1 MDDIILLIDFGSTY
15 TKVLAVDL
23 DRSEVLGRAQSPST
37 VSENMLIGLQNAL
50 SALRLNHRPIDK
62 QTIDQSRKLASS
74 SAAGG
79 LRLIAIGLVPELT
92 LEAARRAALG
102 AGAKVVDAFSY
113 ELNEDDIHQI
123 EQAGC
128 DLILLAGGT
137 DGGDKKAI
145 LQNAEMLANSGLN
158 IPFVVAGNKVVSNQV
173 VNTLESKGK
182 YAEKTENVLPSLDT
196 LNVDP
201 ARDCI
206 RQIFMNRIVHAKGLD
221 KAQEFIGNIL
231 MPTPMATLKAAQLIA
246 DGTKKEAGLGELMVV
261 EVGGA
266 TTNVHSVARGYS
278 SENIVKGLPDPYAKR
293 TVEGDLGIRYNAES
307 IVNIVGERKVLE
319 NCPGEIECCTGADL
333 NKISSFLS
341 KNVNYVPY
349 KRMDYYIDIGLA
361 RSAVEVAVERHAGV
375 VKEVWT
381 LNGTVKFQYG
391 KDLTCLKALIGTGGI
406 FAYNQHSK
414 EVLKAALFDQNNPLS
429 LKPQKPDFYIDRR
442 YILYGIG
449 LLSDLAPDIALAIAK
464 KYLTR
469 LPACTDQNGP

>member
-1 MDDIILLIDFGSTY
+1 MDDIILLIDFGSTF

-23 DRSEVLGRAQSPST
+23 DRGDVLCRAQSPST
-37 VSENMLIGLQNAL
+37 VQENILIGLQNAL
-50 SALRLNHRPIDK
+50 NSLRLNNHPIDK
-62 QTIDQSRKLASS
+62 QTIEKSRKLASS

-92 LEAARRAALG
+92 LEAARQAALG
-102 AGAKVVDAFSY
+102 AGGKVVGSFSY
-113 ELNEDDIHQI
+113 ELNEDDIRQVEHL
-123 EQAGC
+123 GC

-137 DGGDKKAI
+137 DGGDKKVI

-158 IPFVVAGNKVVSNQV
+158 IPFIVAGNKVVSNQV
-173 VNTLESKGK
+173 VNILELKGK
-182 YAEKTENVLPSLDT
+182 YVKKTDNVLPSLDT

-201 ARDCI
+201 ARACI
-206 RQIFMNRIVHAKGLD
+206 RQVFINRIVHAKGLD

-246 DGTKKEAGLGELMVV
+246 DGTKKEAGLGELMVL

-278 SENIVKGLPDPYAKR
+278 SENIVKGLPEPYAKR

-307 IVNIVGERKVLE
+307 IVNIVGEHKVLE
-319 NCPGEIECCTGADL
+319 NCPGKIECTGVDL
-333 NKISSFLS
+333 NGIGSFLI
-341 KNVNYVPY
+341 KNVNYIPD
-349 KRMDYYIDIGLA
+349 KKQDFYIDIGLA

-381 LNGTVKFQYG
+381 LNGAVKCQYG
-391 KDLTCLKALIGTGGI
+391 KDLTRLKLLIGTGGI
-406 FAYNQHSK
+406 FAYNPHAE
-414 EVLKAALFDQNNPLS
+414 EVLKAALFSQTNPFS
-429 LKPQKPDFYIDRR
+429 LKPQNPDLYIDRN

-449 LLSDLAPDIALAIAK
+449 LLSDLEPDIALRIAK
-464 KYLTR
+464 KSLTR
-469 LPACTDQNGP
+469 LPACN